1 MGGLGWLI
9 ARSIGSLA
17 SADVSRRNMFGFD
30 VVSPTGSVA
39 SADVVRRE

>member
-9 ARSIGSLA
+9 ARSIGLLA
-17 SADVSRRNMFGFD
+17 SADFSRRNMFRFD
-30 VVSPTGSVA
+30 VVSPTGSLA